1 MILFESIIK
10 SAHRCCPPTTAN
22 IGRPLLQDK
31 IDRPYNGNDDVD
43 DDDDDDDD
51 DTENRCRQ

>member
-43 DDDDDDDD
+43 DDD
-51 DTENRCRQ
+51 TENRCRQ